1 MSEAAVLAAI
11 VLGFAVLLAVK
22 RASGL
27 RFCVLCASLAGTWLV
42 LLGLYRAGA
51 YGNPLLLAL
60 LMGQSVTGLHYLLEK
75 KVPDDL
81 LVFRLPFVLTLTAL
95 AYLLLAPGAPVAA
108 ALAAVLA
115 VAWAAALAVY
125 ARRDVGRFRRL
136 ARQLVECCRD
146 W

>member
-1 MSEAAVLAAI
+1 VSEAAVLAAI
-11 VLGFAVLLAVK
+11 AVGFAVLLALK

-42 LLGLYRAGA
+42 LLVLYRTSG
-51 YGNPLLLAL
+51 YGNALLLAL

-75 KVPDDL
+75 RVPESL

-95 AYLLLAPGAPVAA
+95 AYLLLAPNAPAA
-108 ALAAVLA
+108 ALTAVVAAV
-115 VAWAAALAVY
+115 WAAALAVY

>member
-11 VLGFAVLLAVK
+11 ALGFALLLALK

-27 RFCVLCASLAGTWLV
+27 RFCVLCVSLAGTWVALFI
-42 LLGLYRAGA
+42 LYWMGA
-51 YGNPLLLAL
+51 YANTLLLAL
-60 LMGQSVTGLHYLLEK
+60 LMGQSVTGVHYLLEK
-75 KVPDDL
+75 RVPEHL

-95 AYLLLAPGAPVAA
+95 AYLLLAPGASVAA
-108 ALAAVLA
+108 ALGVVLAAV
-115 VAWAAALAVY
+115 WAAALAVY

>member
-1 MSEAAVLAAI
+1 VSEAAVLAAI
-11 VLGFAVLLAVK
+11 AVGFAVLLALK

-42 LLGLYRAGA
+42 LLVLYRTGG
-51 YGNPLLLAL
+51 YGNALLLAL
-60 LMGQSVTGLHYLLEK
+60 LMGQSVTGLHYLLDKRLPE
-75 KVPDDL
+75 DL

-95 AYLLLAPGAPVAA
+95 AYLLLAPGASVAA

-115 VAWAAALAVY
+115 AAWAAALAVY

>member
-11 VLGFAVLLAVK
+11 AAGFALLLALK

-27 RFCVLCASLAGTWLV
+27 RFCVLCVSLAGTWLV
-42 LLGLYRAGA
+42 LFVLYRTGA
-51 YGNPLLLAL
+51 YANTLLLAL

-75 KVPDDL
+75 RLPESL
-81 LVFRLPFVLTLTAL
+81 LVFRLPFVLSLTAL
-95 AYLLLAPGAPVAA
+95 AYLLLAPGVSAAA

-115 VAWAAALAVY
+115 VVWAAALAVY
-125 ARRDVGRFRRL
+125 ARRDAGRFRQL

>member
-42 LLGLYRAGA
+42 LLVLYRTGE
-51 YGNPLLLAL
+51 YGNTLLLAL

-95 AYLLLAPGAPVAA
+95 AYLLLAPGASVAA
-108 ALAAVLA
+108 APAAVLA
-115 VAWAAALAVY
+115 AVCQISLLILLPLFF
-125 ARRDVGRFRRL
+125 AK
-136 ARQLVECCRD
+136 CSS
-146 W
+146 

>member
-11 VLGFAVLLAVK
+11 VVGFAVLLALK
-22 RASGL
+22 HASGL

-42 LLGLYRAGA
+42 LLVLYRAGM
-51 YGNPLLLAL
+51 YGNTLLLAL

-75 KVPDDL
+75 RVPESL

-95 AYLLLAPGAPVAA
+95 AYLLLAPGAPGAA
-108 ALAAVLA
+108 ALAVVLA
-115 VAWAAALAVY
+115 AVWAAALAVY

-136 ARQLVECCRD
+136 ARQIVECCRD